1 MVQSSFHDHDGRGR
15 LQRVGWFAASALTG
29 RRSPSPTALALRGTY
44 SDWTWR
50 LSDPAADGNLDWR
63 RPLWENFYPRIRREQ
78 SPEAAAEI
86 VVRFLRERVTIA
98 QGNSF
103 RTAVREIWQRQIAN
117 ERGFEALY
125 VAALRSVGVPGRL
138 DARGRAEFWTGF
150 AWQAAPR
157 PLLERL

>member
-1 MVQSSFHDHDGRGR
+1 
-15 LQRVGWFAASALTG
+15 
-29 RRSPSPTALALRGTY
+29 
-44 SDWTWR
+44 